1 MKLKLPDVSLIIADD
16 INPILSK
23 EVLNICQREIE
34 FGAVKLLTSH
44 DIEGA
49 IKIPP
54 LTTLTDYSVFMLTR
68 AWGFIDTEF
77 CLVVQRDG
85 FILNP
90 GKWDND
96 WLKLDYIAPLF
107 IQYDIVG
114 IGGFSLRSNR
124 MMKSVAHNWPV
135 WDGTPEH
142 ANRIQHSMGF
152 YEDGIYSFR
161 NKKGFKIASPDQ
173 AADFAN
179 GGNRNEKYFRDRP
192 FGFHRTW
199 QMINF
204 NTREID
210 SSDVTQNLNKNYD
223 EVIKGN
229 IFLK

>member
-1 MKLKLPDVSLIIADD
+1 LIQLPQVTLLIADD

-23 EVLNICQREIE
+23 EVLNICQKEIE

-49 IKIPP
+49 TKIPQ
-54 LTTLTDYSVFMLTR
+54 LTTLVDYSVFMLTR
-68 AWGFIDTEF
+68 AWGFVETEF

-90 GKWDND
+90 GKWNND

-107 IQYDIVG
+107 IQYDVVG
-114 IGGFSLRSNR
+114 IGGFSLRSNT
-124 MMKSVAHNWPV
+124 MMRSVARNWPV

-161 NKKGFKIASPDQ
+161 NKKGFKIASCEQ
-173 AADFAN
+173 AADFGQ
-179 GGNRNEKYFRDRP
+179 GGNRTEKYFRERP

-199 QMINF
+199 QRIDF
-204 NTREID
+204 ETGLVD
-210 SSDVTQNLNKNYD
+210 SSDLTKDLNKNYD
-223 EVIKGN
+223 DFIK
-229 IFLK
+229 